1 MERNI
6 NDINREPCPSFRGA
20 PFGVTIGVRNGDR
33 HGFAE
38 PLGLRE
44 IRGSSQRL
52 LQPELSSDGSGF
64 FGDLTKKLVSSAG
77 EKAASA
83 IGSKAGEAIGNKFF
97 NRQKKKLKSP
107 EGASLEPPK
116 AAPIVEENK
125 GSELIK
131 LLQLE
136 NKLSPQSSI
145 HEIYNR
151 LLE

>member
-6 NDINREPCPSFRGA
+6 NDINRKPY
-20 PFGVTIGVRNGDR
+20 TIGVR

-44 IRGSSQRL
+44 IRAA
-52 LQPELSSDGSGF
+52 GF

-83 IGSKAGEAIGNKFF
+83 IGSKAGEALGNKFF

-107 EGASLEPPK
+107 EGTPNKSLKPPK

-131 LLQLE
+131 LLQVE

>member
-6 NDINREPCPSFRGA
+6 NDIKREPF
-20 PFGVTIGVRNGDR
+20 TIGVRN
-33 HGFAE
+33 AE

-44 IRGSSQRL
+44 IKAA
-52 LQPELSSDGSGF
+52 GF

-83 IGSKAGEAIGNKFF
+83 IGSKAGEALGNKFF
-97 NRQKKKLKSP
+97 NRKKSAKAAPSASKSP
-107 EGASLEPPK
+107 EGAPKQSLKPPK

-131 LLQLE
+131 LLQVE

-151 LLE
+151 LLNLE

>member
-6 NDINREPCPSFRGA
+6 NDINREPY
-20 PFGVTIGVRNGDR
+20 TIGVR

-44 IRGSSQRL
+44 IRVSSQRL
-52 LQPELSSDGSGF
+52 LPQAHSAEGSGF

-83 IGSKAGEAIGNKFF
+83 IGSKAGEALGNKFF
-97 NRQKKKLKSP
+97 NRQKAAKAAPSGSKSP
-107 EGASLEPPK
+107 KAAPK

-131 LLQLE
+131 LLQVE

>member
-6 NDINREPCPSFRGA
+6 NDINREPF
-20 PFGVTIGVRNGDR
+20 TIGVRNV
-33 HGFAE
+33 E

-44 IRGSSQRL
+44 IKAA
-52 LQPELSSDGSGF
+52 GF
-64 FGDLTKKLVSSAG
+64 FSDLTKKLVSSAG

-83 IGSKAGEAIGNKFF
+83 IGSKAGEALGNKFF

-107 EGASLEPPK
+107 EGAPKQSLKPPK

-131 LLQLE
+131 LLQVE
-136 NKLSPQSSI
+136 NKLSPQTSI

-151 LLE
+151 LLNL